1 MTRTLATLCFAAVCA
16 ALLAGCG
23 GSGLK
28 LENLHGKVTFGGQ
41 PIVYGLI
48 EFIPNAAADHKGPA
62 GSAEIVNGEYD
73 TKNSGRGVVRGPHLV
88 RISAF
93 EERPQPSSED
103 ETKPTVNKPPI
114 FSGYTIETEVA
125 AGEQNFEVP
134 ESAKGFDLMK
144 QNKVKPQLNVP

>member
-1 MTRTLATLCFAAVCA
+1 MMIRTHWCAVGLCAV
-16 ALLAGCG
+16 LIAGCG

-28 LENLHGKVTFGGQ
+28 LDNLHGKVTFAGE
-41 PIVYGLI
+41 PIKYGLI
-48 EFIPNAAADHKGPA
+48 EFIPDAGREHKGPA
-62 GSAEIVNGEYD
+62 GSAEIVDGAYD
-73 TKNSGRGVVRGPHLV
+73 TKATGQGVVPGPHLV

-114 FSGYTIETEVA
+114 FSGFTIERALA

-134 ESAKGFDLMK
+134 ATAKGFDLMK
-144 QNKVKPQLNVP
+144 PNQARPRSNEP